1 MFAIASPQH
10 LLTLRACARL
20 HHFEAIHWTSPLTRA
35 MDVVVERDRIA
46 AAIDEAVNALQ
57 SAVLLAAK
65 IEADQQTLRRSIDRA
80 ARALA
85 ALTRKGDP
93 DA

>member
-1 MFAIASPQH
+1 MATDPI
-10 LLTLRACARL
+10 R
-20 HHFEAIHWTSPLTRA
+20 
-35 MDVVVERDRIA
+35 

-57 SAVLLAAK
+57 TAVLLAAQ
-65 IEADQQTLRRSIDRA
+65 IEADQRELRRAADRA

-85 ALTRKGDP
+85 ALKPSADR

>member
-1 MFAIASPQH
+1 
-10 LLTLRACARL
+10 
-20 HHFEAIHWTSPLTRA
+20 
-35 MDVVVERDRIA
+35 MDVVVNGDRIR

-57 SAVLLAAK
+57 EAVLLAAQ
-65 IEADQQTLRRSIDRA
+65 IEAEQRELRGAIDRA

-85 ALTRKGDP
+85 ALTRTDRDTS